1 MFRNQGGSETRPYG
15 FSMVRVKICGI
26 TSLEDALVAVEAG
39 ADALGFVF
47 HDDSPRHVTPDEAA
61 GIIAALPPFI
71 QTVGLFVNRPIEY
84 VKDTAARCRI
94 DLVQL
99 HGDEPPEFC
108 DAVERRVIK
117 AFRVQDITS
126 LDSIRNYRV
135 AAHLL
140 DAYSPTAYGGTGLTF
155 NWDIATVARE
165 FGPVILAGGLT
176 PDNVRDAI
184 ETVQPYAVDVSGG
197 VESAPGR
204 KDPEKVRE
212 FIRRAKGW

>member
-1 MFRNQGGSETRPYG
+1 
-15 FSMVRVKICGI
+15 MVRVKICGI
-26 TSLEDALVAVEAG
+26 TSLEDALVAVRAG

-47 HDDSPRHVTPDEAA
+47 HDESPRHVSPEQAA
-61 GIIAALPPFI
+61 GIIAGLPPFI
-71 QTVGLFVNRPIEY
+71 QTVGLFVNRPLAF
-84 VKDTAARCRI
+84 VNDTAARCRL

-117 AFRVQDITS
+117 AFRVKDISS
-126 LDSIRNYRV
+126 LDPIRHYRV

-140 DAYSPTAYGGTGLTF
+140 DAYSPKAYGGTGLTF
-155 NWDIATVARE
+155 NWDIAAAAKE
-165 FGPVILAGGLT
+165 FGPLILAGGLT
-176 PDNVRDAI
+176 PDNVREAV
-184 ETVQPYAVDVSGG
+184 EAVKPYAVDVSGG

-204 KDPEKVRE
+204 KDAARVRE

>member
-1 MFRNQGGSETRPYG
+1 
-15 FSMVRVKICGI
+15 MVRVKICGI
-26 TSLEDALVAVEAG
+26 TSLEDALMAVEAG

-47 HDDSPRHVTPDEAA
+47 HDESPRHVTPDEAA

-84 VKDTAARCRI
+84 VNETAARCRI
-94 DLVQL
+94 DLVQF

-108 DAVERRVIK
+108 DAVQRRVIK

-126 LDSIRNYRV
+126 LDPIRNYRV

-140 DAYSPTAYGGTGLTF
+140 DAYSPKAYGGTGLTF
-155 NWDIATVARE
+155 NWDIATVAKE

-176 PDNVRDAI
+176 PDNVREAVA
-184 ETVQPYAVDVSGG
+184 TVQPYAVDVSGG

-204 KDPEKVRE
+204 KDAEKVRE
-212 FIRRAKGW
+212 FIRLAKA

>member
-1 MFRNQGGSETRPYG
+1 
-15 FSMVRVKICGI
+15 MVRVKICGI

-47 HDDSPRHVTPDEAA
+47 HDESSRRVTPDGAA
-61 GIIAALPPFI
+61 GIIADLPPFI
-71 QTVGLFVNRPIEY
+71 QTVGLFVNRPLEF
-84 VKDTAARCRI
+84 VNETAARCRL

-126 LDSIRNYRV
+126 LDPIRHYRV

-155 NWDIATVARE
+155 NWGIAKAAKE

-176 PDNVRDAI
+176 SDNVREAV
-184 ETVQPYAVDVSGG
+184 EAVMPYAVDVSGG
-197 VESAPGR
+197 VESSPGK
-204 KDPEKVRE
+204 KDAAKVRE

>member
-1 MFRNQGGSETRPYG
+1 M
-15 FSMVRVKICGI
+15 
-26 TSLEDALVAVEAG
+26 AVDAG

-47 HDDSPRHVTPDEAA
+47 HDESPRYVTPKEAA

-71 QTVGLFVNRPIEY
+71 QTVGLFVNRPLEF
-84 VKDTAARCRI
+84 VNETAARCRL

-108 DAVERRVIK
+108 DAVERRVVK
-117 AFRVQDITS
+117 AFRVKDITS
-126 LDSIRNYRV
+126 LDPIRHYRV

-155 NWDIATVARE
+155 NWDIAKVAKE

-176 PDNVRDAI
+176 PDNVRKAV
-184 ETVQPYAVDVSGG
+184 EAVMPYAVDVSGG

-204 KDPEKVRE
+204 KEAAKVRE
-212 FIRRAKGW
+212 FIWRAKGC

>member
-1 MFRNQGGSETRPYG
+1 
-15 FSMVRVKICGI
+15 MVRVKICGI
-26 TSLEDALVAVEAG
+26 TSLEDALTAVEAG

-47 HDDSPRHVTPDEAA
+47 HEQSPRHVTPEDAA
-61 GIIAALPPFI
+61 GIIAGLPPFV
-71 QTVGLFVNRPIEY
+71 QTVGLFVNRPLAFVNE
-84 VKDTAARCRI
+84 TADHCRL

-108 DAVERRVIK
+108 AAVARRVVK

-126 LDSIRNYRV
+126 LDPIKNYCV

-155 NWDIATVARE
+155 NWDIAKMAKE

-176 PDNVRDAI
+176 PDNVREA
-184 ETVQPYAVDVSGG
+184 VAAVMPYAVDVSGG
-197 VESAPGR
+197 VESVSGK
-204 KDPEKVRE
+204 KDAAKVRE
-212 FIRRAKGW
+212 FIRRAKG

>member
-1 MFRNQGGSETRPYG
+1 
-15 FSMVRVKICGI
+15 MVRVKICGI
-26 TSLEDALVAVEAG
+26 TSLEDALMAVEAG

-47 HDDSPRHVTPDEAA
+47 HNESPRHVPPDVAA

-71 QTVGLFVNRPIEY
+71 HTVGLFVNRPLEF
-84 VKDTAARCRI
+84 VNVTAARCRL

-126 LDSIRNYRV
+126 LDPIRHYRV

-155 NWDIATVARE
+155 NWDIAAAARD

-176 PDNVRDAI
+176 PDNVREAV
-184 ETVQPYAVDVSGG
+184 EAVQPYAVDVSGG
-197 VESAPGR
+197 VESSPGK
-204 KDPEKVRE
+204 KDGAKVRE

>member
-1 MFRNQGGSETRPYG
+1 MI
-15 FSMVRVKICGI
+15 RVKICGI
-26 TSLEDALVAVEAG
+26 TSLEDALMAVEAG

-47 HDDSPRHVTPDEAA
+47 HEQSPRHVTPEEAA

-71 QTVGLFVNRPIEY
+71 QTVGLFVNRPLEF
-84 VKDTAARCRI
+84 VNETAVRCRI

-126 LDSIRNYRV
+126 LDPIRHYRV

-155 NWDIATVARE
+155 NWDIAKSAKE

-176 PDNVRDAI
+176 PDNVREAV
-184 ETVQPYAVDVSGG
+184 EAVMPYAVDVSGG
-197 VESAPGR
+197 VESSPGR
-204 KDPEKVRE
+204 KDGAKVRE
-212 FIRRAKGW
+212 FIRRAKG